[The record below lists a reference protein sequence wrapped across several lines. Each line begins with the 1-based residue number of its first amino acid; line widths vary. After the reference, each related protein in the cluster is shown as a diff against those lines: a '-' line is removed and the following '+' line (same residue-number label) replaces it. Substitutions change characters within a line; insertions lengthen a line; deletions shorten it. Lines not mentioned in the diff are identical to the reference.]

1 MQNREHMVVIA
12 ADPLQRMQL
21 QSAAFL
27 RNELVIS

>member
-1 MQNREHMVVIA
+1 MVVIA

-27 RNELVIS
+27 RNELVNIIKLT